1 VTPAATRYDILIA
14 RLVNASRPS
23 RKAPAEFDRYLEK
36 VRRKAYAVTD
46 DDVQALKEAG
56 YSEDDIFEHTVS
68 VAVAA
73 GLERLAAGLE
83 VLE

>member
-1 VTPAATRYDILIA
+1 VTPAATRYDALIG
-14 RLVNASRPS
+14 RLVDASRPS
-23 RKAPAEFDRYLEK
+23 RDAPADFDRYLDK

-56 YSEDDIFEHTVS
+56 YSEDVIFEQTVS
-68 VAVAA
+68 AAVAA

-83 VLE
+83 VLQ